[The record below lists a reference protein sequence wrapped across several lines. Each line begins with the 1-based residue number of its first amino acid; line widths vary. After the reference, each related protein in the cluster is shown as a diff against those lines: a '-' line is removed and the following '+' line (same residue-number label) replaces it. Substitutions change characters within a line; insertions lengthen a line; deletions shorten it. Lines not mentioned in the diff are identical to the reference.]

1 MLHNGELKKLQSRKV
16 KTMKRVQKKYFL
28 TYRTREPNHFLELGI
43 K

>member
-1 MLHNGELKKLQSRKV
+1 MQSRKV

-28 TYRTREPNHFLELGI
+28 TYRRHKTREPNHFLESGI